1 MLFKVIDKLIYQYH
15 YQHHGF
21 CSQLFNFSRFRAM
34 EGLLYN
40 KREDRSID
48 SSCLQNTVKKLVSN
62 LCETLI
68 IYRTQLRIEGTVG
81 ITIDNERV
89 IILHFGENIGKS
101 CLSNERSSDKSSCA
115 SDKNV
120 LHDLDPVAEEARK
133 DAGEE
138 FLQNSAATVNVTP
151 SCATPKASRV
161 SHSSSLPEE
170 PKGRLQSSSAVTEV
184 DSENETTYETSPDS
198 VKVKIA
204 EENNGSQ
211 SEILD
216 SLLCASQSNDEVV
229 ANCYS
234 GHSEHEGATLLD
246 MTTDI
251 LSNLFSSGS
260 STDVTPLS
268 CYDRGP
274 MSEQS
279 QGQLRQGSA
288 IEALRQIYCKRFTN
302 QGKDS
307 VLYHSEGEFSPSIS
321 DHSVGIST
329 EPKGKSP
336 GKRDSTQSQALLRE
350 LLFQKVSPI
359 AVAPAGGSGLHQ
371 PASKRRRVG
380 NSSTDQAEK
389 IASSTLFSE
398 ILSGRNND
406 IGSIGQNLKSKL
418 LAVDDTRGTSHR
430 EDYSPELGRSGF
442 PAGISFDQET
452 DHSKYKF
459 SQLLYHLVDSKRNS
473 TNNLNSLYAEQGTSS
488 SALKTYDGGFYHDG
502 FVTEGGS
509 TSVKEEVDDL
519 EFGEVERSPYTS

>member
-1 MLFKVIDKLIYQYH
+1 
-15 YQHHGF
+15 
-21 CSQLFNFSRFRAM
+21 M
-34 EGLLYN
+34 EGLLYT

-48 SSCLQNTVKKLVSN
+48 SSCLQNTVRKLVSN

-101 CLSNERSSDKSSCA
+101 CLSNERSSDKTSCA
-115 SDKNV
+115 SDKHIV
-120 LHDLDPVAEEARK
+120 HDLDPVAEEARK
-133 DAGEE
+133 DAGEG
-138 FLQNSAATVNVTP
+138 FSRNSAETVSATP
-151 SCATPKASRV
+151 SCVTPKASRV
-161 SHSSSLPEE
+161 SGSSSRAEE
-170 PKGRLQSSSAVTEV
+170 SKVRLQSSAVTEV
-184 DSENETTYETSPDS
+184 ESETETVYETSPDS

-204 EENNGSQ
+204 QENNASH

-216 SLLCASQSNDEVV
+216 SFLCASRSNDDVGI
-229 ANCYS
+229 NSY
-234 GHSEHEGATLLD
+234 GGQSEHEGATLLD

-260 STDVTPLS
+260 NTDITSLS

-274 MSEQS
+274 VSEQS
-279 QGQLRQGSA
+279 HGCQLRQGSA
-288 IEALRQIYCKRFTN
+288 IEALRQIYCKQFTN

-307 VLYHSEGEFSPSIS
+307 VQYHSEGEFSPIIT
-321 DHSVGIST
+321 DHSVAIST

-336 GKRDSTQSQALLRE
+336 GTGKRDTTQSQALLRE
-350 LLFQKVSPI
+350 LLFQKASPI
-359 AVAPAGGSGLHQ
+359 AVASAGGGGLHQ
-371 PASKRRRVG
+371 PVSKRRRIG
-380 NSSTDQAEK
+380 SSCTDQTEK
-389 IASSTLFSE
+389 TASSNLFGE
-398 ILSGRNND
+398 LLCGRNND

-418 LAVDDTRGTSHR
+418 FAVDDTGGTGQR

-473 TNNLNSLYAEQGTSS
+473 TNNLNSLFAEQGTSS
-488 SALKTYDGGFYHDG
+488 SALKTYEAGFYHDG

-509 TSVKEEVDDL
+509 TSIKQEVDDL
-519 EFGEVERSPYTS
+519 EFGEVERSPYSS

>member
-1 MLFKVIDKLIYQYH
+1 
-15 YQHHGF
+15 
-21 CSQLFNFSRFRAM
+21 M
-34 EGLLYN
+34 EGLLYT

-48 SSCLQNTVKKLVSN
+48 SSCLQNTVRKLVSN

-101 CLSNERSSDKSSCA
+101 CLSNERSSDKTSYV

-120 LHDLDPVAEEARK
+120 LHDLNPVAEETRT
-133 DAGEE
+133 DVGEG
-138 FLQNSAATVNVTP
+138 FSRNSAATVP

-161 SHSSSLPEE
+161 SGSSCLPEE
-170 PKGRLQSSSAVTEV
+170 SKGRLQSSAVTDV
-184 DSENETTYETSPDS
+184 DSENEMAYETSPDS
-198 VKVKIA
+198 VKVKTA
-204 EENNGSQ
+204 QENNALH
-211 SEILD
+211 SEIID
-216 SLLCASQSNDEVV
+216 SLLCASQSNDD
-229 ANCYS
+229 AGINSYS
-234 GHSEHEGATLLD
+234 GHAEHEGATLLD

-274 MSEQS
+274 TNEQS
-279 QGQLRQGSA
+279 QGCQLRQGSA
-288 IEALRQIYCKRFTN
+288 IEALRQIYCKQFTN

-307 VLYHSEGEFSPSIS
+307 VLYHSEGEFSPNIS
-321 DHSVGIST
+321 DHSMGIST

-336 GKRDSTQSQALLRE
+336 GTGKRDSTQSQALLRE
-350 LLFQKVSPI
+350 LLFHKASPS
-359 AVAPAGGSGLHQ
+359 AVASAGGSGLHQ

-380 NSSTDQAEK
+380 SSCTDQTEK
-389 IASSTLFSE
+389 TASSTLFGE
-398 ILSGRNND
+398 MLCGRNND

-418 LAVDDTRGTSHR
+418 FTVDDTGGTGQR
-430 EDYSPELGRSGF
+430 EDYSPELGQSGF

-473 TNNLNSLYAEQGTSS
+473 TNNLNSLYTEQGTSS
-488 SALKTYDGGFYHDG
+488 SSGLKTYDAGFYHDG
-502 FVTEGGS
+502 FVTEDGS
-509 TSVKEEVDDL
+509 ASIKQEVDDL
-519 EFGEVERSPYTS
+519 EFGEVERSPYAS